1 MLPIGLM
8 KSQTGLRRIV
18 SIPKFISFTST
29 HVFTSSCLV
38 KRFSCFTF
46 CHLDDVASVDL
57 NTRCL
62 HSILANQIVQAQ
74 MFCESKGYNGESC
87 LAEKIPESGILIW
100 SMSRLQVSYKSSVN
114 MLGRQVDTVEPFM
127 PKMLT
132 HAGTVVSCAGIP
144 YEVDS
149 SFKEIF
155 QNSIESSII
164 GVPGGHSDVIMG
176 EMDLLNRRLNGVE
189 SKRNN
194 SADDKSHLLSELAGL
209 QPHHESKLRTAL
221 RTIVVFFL
229 IIIALCSIFVVVRC
243 YQSVKNQTN
252 VSLAALRTN
261 QLGRQ
266 FNQATL

>member
-1 MLPIGLM
+1 VL
-8 KSQTGLRRIV
+8 KSLGPFVRSQYIWRDLLNINFDVGYKVVVMFKRGAAFPQLKNY
-18 SIPKFISFTST
+18 SQQ
-29 HVFTSSCLV
+29 TSSVTSRGARGSPL
-38 KRFSCFTF
+38 
-46 CHLDDVASVDL
+46 
-57 NTRCL
+57 RCAVL
-62 HSILANQIVQAQ
+62 YDINDGLLTMSTNVLRIKSL
-74 MFCESKGYNGESC
+74 
-87 LAEKIPESGILIW
+87 LIW
-100 SMSRLQVSYKSSVN
+100 SMSRLQVSYKSSEN

-132 HAGTVVSCAGIP
+132 HVGTVVSCAGIP

-149 SFKEIF
+149 SVKEIF

-176 EMDLLNRRLNGVE
+176 EMDLLNRRLKGVE

-194 SADDKSHLLSELAGL
+194 SADDKSHILSELAGL

-221 RTIVVFFL
+221 RSIVAFF
-229 IIIALCSIFVVVRC
+229 IIIIVLCSIFVVVRC
-243 YQSVKNQTN
+243 YQSVKSQTN